1 MISAMKKQMRAEQW
15 KLGEL
20 EGVGEEI
27 GSIKLVI
34 TEQVEYMTRLE
45 EGEEVAKKFLEKELS
60 RQKEEFRTE
69 ALGQ

>member
-20 EGVGEEI
+20 EGVGEET

-45 EGEEVAKKFLEKELS
+45 EGEEVAKEFLEKELS
-60 RQKEEFRTE
+60 RQREEFRTE
-69 ALGQ
+69 TLGQ